1 MNMSKDIIC
10 HYASLN
16 ANSLVKSR
24 SPETQSNYIRF
35 LKSTKQYDIL
45 CFQETQARTPDLV
58 QSLNVHFQPQYSH
71 WTKHVGIVSLSANF
85 KITLINTEHVYANDR
100 FQLCR
105 IDHPQQFYETFY
117 ILNIYAPAHSQP
129 TRREFFD
136 NLTTMLYEIFAD
148 NKVKNRK
155 EIVLEN

>member
-1 MNMSKDIIC
+1 MS
-10 HYASLN
+10 
-16 ANSLVKSR
+16 V
-24 SPETQSNYIRF
+24 F
-35 LKSTKQYDIL
+35 
-45 CFQETQARTPDLV
+45 
-58 QSLNVHFQPQYSH
+58 
-71 WTKHVGIVSLSANF
+71 VSLSANF
-85 KITLINTEHVYANDR
+85 KITLINTDHIYADDR